1 MNSRKQK
8 EAALCVTSTQDS
20 RERDNMAS
28 IIPTLY
34 YITSSFRMEGFL

>member
-20 RERDNMAS
+20 REREKYGYYHS
-28 IIPTLY
+28 RPLLY
-34 YITSSFRMEGFL
+34 HTQHQNGGIL